1 MKFIPFIALF
11 LTSAAFGQQV
21 DSKDNFGSLTPP
33 KYSSPFKARTA
44 HNVGDPITVIIS
56 ESNISN
62 YQSTMQNNKKETV
75 NNGPNSV
82 PLVNWLKVG
91 LLSSL
96 TGNSSS
102 ATDQQLQ
109 TSGQSTQNG
118 TMTAKISV
126 LIKKILPNGTLVVAY
141 ADWTIFEPT
150 IRFSARIW
158 LTQKSRAKASGQFT
172 RSNNKVSSP
181 RLLAGY
187 SNENTHILLDPPC
200 GKCLRCAAV

>member
-126 LIKKILPNGTLVVAY
+126 LIKKILPNGTLVVEGTRAVNFGRETQNLTLSGICRLV
-141 ADWTIFEPT
+141 D
-150 IRFSARIW
+150 IRTDNTLLSENLANAEIKSEGIGAIYKKQQQGFIAKVISW
-158 LTQKSRAKASGQFT
+158 LF
-172 RSNNKVSSP
+172 
-181 RLLAGY
+181 
-187 SNENTHILLDPPC
+187 
-200 GKCLRCAAV
+200 